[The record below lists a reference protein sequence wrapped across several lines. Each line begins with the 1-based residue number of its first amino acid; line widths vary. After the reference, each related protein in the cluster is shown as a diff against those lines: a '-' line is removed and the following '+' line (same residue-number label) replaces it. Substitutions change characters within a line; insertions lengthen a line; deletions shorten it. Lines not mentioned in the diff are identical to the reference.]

1 MSEEQAEWVYR
12 FVANY
17 WKMKSLYVLLA
28 KLRIQCHEQHFADQL
43 FAFVF
48 WYSIYFQ
55 NLAIVD
61 IQSDPLELIND
72 LKLQYPKIQIVYF
85 VCDVT
90 IKEEIESTFNEI
102 ESLFGTVDILIN
114 AAGIFNDKNVEL
126 TFKVNVVR
134 RIPYETKQHFSAF

>member
-1 MSEEQAEWVYR
+1 M
-12 FVANY
+12 F
-17 WKMKSLYVLLA
+17 
-28 KLRIQCHEQHFADQL
+28 C
-43 FAFVF
+43 
-48 WYSIYFQ
+48 YSIYFQ

-61 IQSDPLELIND
+61 IQSDPMELINE

-114 AAGIFNDKNVEL
+114 AAGIFNDKNIEL

-134 RIPYETKQHFSAF
+134 PLPYEILQYFSAF

>member
-1 MSEEQAEWVYR
+1 M
-12 FVANY
+12 
-17 WKMKSLYVLLA
+17 
-28 KLRIQCHEQHFADQL
+28 
-43 FAFVF
+43 F

-85 VCDVT
+85 VCDAT

-134 RIPYETKQHFSAF
+134 RNPYETKQHFSAF

>member
-1 MSEEQAEWVYR
+1 M
-12 FVANY
+12 
-17 WKMKSLYVLLA
+17 
-28 KLRIQCHEQHFADQL
+28 
-43 FAFVF
+43 F

-61 IQSDPLELIND
+61 IQSDPMELINE
-72 LKLQYPKIQIVYF
+72 LELQYPKIQIEYF

-114 AAGIFNDKNVEL
+114 AAGIFNDKNIEL

-134 RIPYETKQHFSAF
+134 RIPYEILQHFSAF